1 MLLLPTQ
8 IVHLAV
14 KMTALATLSGTRYAA
29 VANANCA
36 FGCCMTALAAL

>member
-1 MLLLPTQ
+1 MLLLPMQ

-29 VANANCA
+29 VANEIVH
-36 FGCCMTALAAL
+36 LAVA